1 MHGVNANDG
10 LNFVRYKYKHMANR
24 NNTHE
29 SIAALTAQI
38 SQLNADLKTRND
50 VSVLDID
57 LLRKHTIDLYEEV
70 NRLRLVMKEKTADHS
85 PLTADHG
92 LESTKIKE
100 EPIAVSPKVEKE
112 TPVPELVEEIEVE
125 APVSKPVEEIEA
137 EAPVSKPVE
146 EIEVEAPVSE
156 PVEEEAPTQTQNPE
170 PETPAAPVSE
180 PVEEETPA
188 RTQNPEPNTSTKPVS
203 EPVEEETPSEEK
215 VLAAE
220 AKVEADAIKGANNE
234 EEANDLAHKF
244 SNTPINDLKKAISIA
259 KKFEFINALFA
270 GNVEKYAYSIHHMN
284 NLTSGD
290 EAFSYLHDLRS
301 EHKWDDEDKNF
312 LELANLVRRR
322 YLG

>member
-1 MHGVNANDG
+1 
-10 LNFVRYKYKHMANR
+10 MANR

-29 SIAALTAQI
+29 SIATLSTHI

-70 NRLRLVMKEKTADHS
+70 NRLRLVMKEDVVAIETENTPAIPVAES
-85 PLTADHG
+85 PEKEEEKEEEVEKVVEPAPI
-92 LESTKIKE
+92 EVPEKE
-100 EPIAVSPKVEKE
+100 EPEVPLTPEPDKIEHDSPNE
-112 TPVPELVEEIEVE
+112 VPERH
-125 APVSKPVEEIEA
+125 
-137 EAPVSKPVE
+137 
-146 EIEVEAPVSE
+146 
-156 PVEEEAPTQTQNPE
+156 E
-170 PETPAAPVSE
+170 PERIAPNPPTEV
-180 PVEEETPA
+180 
-188 RTQNPEPNTSTKPVS
+188 PEPNSPDPVLPNPKAL
-203 EPVEEETPSEEK
+203 EINGKVHPEETETLVHSEEN

-220 AKVEADAIKGANNE
+220 AKVEADAIKSASNE

-244 SNTPINDLKKAISIA
+244 SNTPINDLKKAISIV

-284 NLTSGD
+284 NLVSGD
-290 EAFSYLHDLRS
+290 EAFTYLHDLRS
-301 EHKWDDEDKNF
+301 EYKWDDEDKNF